1 MIRRRAPAAVDPAL
15 LRDIA
20 ASDAARWQVLH
31 RTDAGRL
38 YQAEPGDA
46 WVDGGRLLA
55 AHLQPTV
62 RLLLDERLVQ
72 LVDDHPTPR
81 LTLSEAG
88 ARRLALLTD
97 QRARATRPGDRMPLL
112 WLASV
117 LALALITAVRIAVT
131 VRRAGSR

>member
-1 MIRRRAPAAVDPAL
+1 MIRRCAAAGVDPEL

-46 WVDGGRLLA
+46 WVDGSRLLA

-97 QRARATRPGDRMPLL
+97 QRARAARRPLPL
-112 WLASV
+112 WIAAV
-117 LALALITAVRIAVT
+117 AALAIAAARIAVIL
-131 VRRAGSR
+131 RRSATP